1 MNLLTI
7 EHLTKSYTERLLF
20 DDTAFS
26 INEGEKV
33 GLIGINGTGKSTLL
47 RIAAGLEQPD
57 EGSVVKGRSLYIRY
71 LPQIPEFQDGETV
84 LEAIVRE
91 NENEPHFSSKEE
103 LKAAAR
109 SMLNRLEV
117 PDCEAKIDTLSGGQR
132 KRVALASVLLSTA
145 DLLILDV
152 MMPGLDGI
160 RTTLTVRE
168 NSSIPIIILSAKS
181 EDADKILGLNIGA
194 DDYITK
200 PFNPLELVARVKSQ
214 LRRYTQLGNLN
225 QQEQDQVYKCG
236 GLQINDDNKEVTVD
250 GEPIKLTPIE
260 YNILLLLVKNAG
272 KVFSID
278 EIYEQIWNEEAI
290 GADNTVAVHIRH
302 IREKIEI
309 NPREPK
315 YLKVVWGVG
324 YKIEKQ

>member
-1 MNLLTI
+1 MPKILII
-7 EHLTKSYTERLLF
+7 E
-20 DDTAFS
+20 DD
-26 INEGEKV
+26 EK
-33 GLIGINGTGKSTLL
+33 L
-47 RIAAGLEQPD
+47 R
-57 EGSVVKGRSLYIRY
+57 
-71 LPQIPEFQDGETV
+71 
-84 LEAIVRE
+84 
-91 NENEPHFSSKEE
+91 EE
-103 LKAAAR
+103 LKIF
-109 SMLNRLEV
+109 LNKNGYK
-117 PDCEAKIDTLSGGQR
+117 A
-132 KRVALASVLLSTA
+132 
-145 DLLILDV
+145 
-152 MMPGLDGI
+152 
-160 RTTLTVRE
+160 TTLTTFDNTIQDILQTNPDLILLDINLPNTDGEYICKEIRKQS
-168 NSSIPIIILSAKS
+168 NMPIIIVTSRDNELDELLS
-181 EDADKILGLNIGA
+181 INNGA
-194 DDYITK
+194 DHYITK

-214 LRRYTQLGNLN
+214 LRRYTQLGNMS
-225 QQEQDQVYKCG
+225 QQAEGQVYKCG

-278 EIYEQIWNEEAI
+278 EIYEKIWNEEAI